1 MYGYAIKYGWCKH
14 NPIKGVEMISTEARS
29 VMWQPEQVMSYLNT
43 AYSDFKTR
51 NVGLIA
57 QMAYEWGQR
66 VGDMRQ
72 LTWDMYDKES
82 GVLHL
87 TQSKRRATVHLPA
100 SDNLK
105 EMLTQQHNEF
115 GWQKYVAPNLN
126 TPKDDGYGCYSDQA
140 IRLIHRKILDRAG
153 LSRELRLSD
162 MRRTA
167 TTEMIEAGVGLAQ
180 LMQVTGH
187 ANPQSVKPYMKNTLR
202 GATLA
207 MQMRGNRLVE

>member
-1 MYGYAIKYGWCKH
+1 M
-14 NPIKGVEMISTEARS
+14 
-29 VMWQPEQVMSYLNT
+29 
-43 AYSDFKTR
+43 
-51 NVGLIA
+51 
-57 QMAYEWGQR
+57 
-66 VGDMRQ
+66 
-72 LTWDMYDKES
+72 
-82 GVLHL
+82 
-87 TQSKRRATVHLPA
+87 
-100 SDNLK
+100 
-105 EMLTQQHNEF
+105 
-115 GWQKYVAPNLN
+115 
-126 TPKDDGYGCYSDQA
+126 
-140 IRLIHRKILDRAG
+140 G